1 MPELRKSPI
10 VKRWV
15 IIATERARRPIDFH
29 SAEKEPKKSGGFCPF
44 CAGNEEKTPPE
55 VYALPQDGRHAN
67 TPGWRTRVVPNK
79 FPALAIEG
87 GLGRQGHGL
96 FDVMNGV
103 GAHEVIIET
112 PDHELEMCD
121 MPIPHLEGVL
131 STYKARI
138 LDLVGDIR
146 LRYILIFK
154 NFGFA
159 AGASLEHPHTQLIAT
174 PITPRAVKQELM
186 SAQSH
191 FYDKERCLF
200 CDILYQEIK
209 DQERIVSVNDHFV
222 ALCPFASRFP
232 FETWI
237 FPRQHSAHFSHASDK
252 LLHEFALVLRD
263 TLKRIAVALDSP
275 PYNFVLHNAPNVRS
289 RARHSRYWQTLDLDF
304 HWHIEIMPKLTKVAG
319 FEWGTGFY
327 INPTPP
333 EQAAQYLRDVEVS
346 WPD

>member
-55 VYALPQDGRHAN
+55 IYALPHDERQPN

-79 FPALAIEG
+79 YPALAIEG
-87 GLGRQGHGL
+87 DLGRQGHGL

-112 PDHELEMCD
+112 PDHDLEMGD

-131 STYKARI
+131 STYRARI

-146 LRYILIFK
+146 LRYILVFK
-154 NFGFA
+154 NFGAA

-174 PITPRAVKQELM
+174 PITPRAVKQELT

-209 DQERIVSVNDHFV
+209 DHERIVSVNDHFV

-237 FPRQHSAHFSHASDK
+237 FPRKHAAHFSHASDK
-252 LLHEFALVLRD
+252 LLYELALVLRD
-263 TLKRIAVALDSP
+263 TLKRIAIALDSP
-275 PYNFVLHNAPNVRS
+275 PYNFVLHNAPNVNS
-289 RARHSRYWQTLDLDF
+289 RARRSRYWQTLDLDF
-304 HWHIEIMPKLTKVAG
+304 HWHIEIMPRLTKVAG

>member
-1 MPELRKSPI
+1 MPELRKCPI

-15 IIATERARRPIDFH
+15 IVATERARRPSDFH
-29 SAEKEPKKSGGFCPF
+29 SAEKEPQKPAGFCPF
-44 CAGNEEKTPPE
+44 CEGNEDKTPPE
-55 VYALPQDGRHAN
+55 IYALSVDRRQPNR
-67 TPGWRTRVVPNK
+67 PGWRTRVVPNR

-87 GLGRQGHGL
+87 DLGRQAHGL

-112 PDHELEMCD
+112 PNHSLEMGD
-121 MPIPHLEGVL
+121 MPIPQLEAVL
-131 STYKARI
+131 CTYRARI
-138 LDLVGDIR
+138 LDLVNDVR
-146 LRYILIFK
+146 LRYILVFK

-174 PITPRAVKQELM
+174 PITPRAVKQELE

-209 DQERIVSVNDHFV
+209 EQERIVSLSDEFV
-222 ALCPFASRFP
+222 VLCPFASRFP

-237 FPRQHSAHFSHASDK
+237 LPRRHSAHFSLSSDN
-252 LLHEFALVLRD
+252 LLHELAVVLRD

-275 PYNFVLHNAPNVRS
+275 PYNFVLHNSPNVKS
-289 RARHSRYWQTLDLDF
+289 KARQPRYWQTLDLDF
-304 HWHIEIMPKLTKVAG
+304 HWHIEVIPRLTKVAG
-319 FEWGTGFY
+319 FEWGSGFY

-333 EQAAQYLRDVEVS
+333 EQAARYLRDVELSRPV
-346 WPD
+346 